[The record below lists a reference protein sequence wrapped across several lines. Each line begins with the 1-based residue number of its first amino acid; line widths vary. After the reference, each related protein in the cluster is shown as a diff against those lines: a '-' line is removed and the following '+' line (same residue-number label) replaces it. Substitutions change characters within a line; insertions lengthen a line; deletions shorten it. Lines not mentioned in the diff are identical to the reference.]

1 MNEKIKLE
9 GEDVLESSG
18 AEGSV
23 AGGKDFVLR
32 QTDLKTESLELEE
45 ARRQLEEDLG
55 TEEIPDL
62 NVNSEEEIELPKSG
76 KSGLLGKMGKIGVLL
91 AGLLGGNESFAQNQS
106 STNTLQKQPTVPT
119 VTRGEWPGQKKTN
132 SSEQTSAFSGSVGSG
147 SIGSGSVNSGSVFPG
162 QTFSGSTP
170 SGGYGGEY
178 GHDRG
183 VNLPDYLRMNEKD
196 FIKFV
201 FFSVLKKNN
210 ESPNNYNFE
219 AVLKHCLLI
228 KKGERPQFPH
238 PKMPRGFMEELSRLD
253 RERESYKNGGT
264 ARSVN
269 QGGSVGYSVGMDG
282 GVSGGQAS
290 DHWRNPF
297 KGSPKDWGNPDRK

>member
-9 GEDVLESSG
+9 SEEVLENVDK
-18 AEGSV
+18 ENLVGSEQ
-23 AGGKDFVLR
+23 DFVLR
-32 QTDLKTESLELEE
+32 KGDLDTESSELVHLREELE
-45 ARRQLEEDLG
+45 RDLDSNRTSG
-55 TEEIPDL
+55 SDIVEEIK
-62 NVNSEEEIELPKSG
+62 LPKNN
-76 KSGLLGKMGKIGVLL
+76 KGLLGKMGRLGVLL

-132 SSEQTSAFSGSVGSG
+132 SSGQTSAFSGSVGSG
-147 SIGSGSVNSGSVFPG
+147 SVGSGSVNSGSVFPG

-170 SGGYGGEY
+170 SGGYRSGEY
-178 GHDRG
+178 GHERG
-183 VNLPDYLRMNEKD
+183 GLNLPDYLRMSEVD

-228 KKGERPQFPH
+228 KKGEKPQFPH
-238 PKMPRGFMEELSRLD
+238 PKMPRGFIEELSRLD
-253 RERESYKNGGT
+253 REREAYKNGGAT
-264 ARSVN
+264 RSVN

-282 GVSGGQAS
+282 GVSGGKAS
-290 DHWRNPF
+290 DQWRNPF
-297 KGSPKDWGNPDRK
+297 KGGPKDWGNPDRK